1 MPDLKSND
9 IAILAGRI
17 VSPLLHGVALQSTE
31 LTTPIMT
38 QSNRIAFLEKQLTE
52 LTNELVSR
60 KLIDRV
66 GHEEEKKSTDDSK
79 LPVAPTTSH
88 RSNPQSMSSQI
99 QNSHKVQ
106 PSPGKHSKGI
116 TGGMGFR
123 KV

>member
-1 MPDLKSND
+1 MPDPKSND

-31 LTTPIMT
+31 LTTLIMT
-38 QSNRIAFLEKQLTE
+38 QSNRIAFLERQLTE

-66 GHEEEKKSTDDSK
+66 GHEEEKKSTNDSK
-79 LPVAPTTSH
+79 LPMAPTTPY
-88 RSNPQSMSSQI
+88 RSNPQLMPSQI
-99 QNSHKVQ
+99 QNPHTAQ
-106 PSPGKHSKGI
+106 PSPGRHSKGI
-116 TGGMGFR
+116 TGGMDFR